1 MFSNVQMHESAHVCI
16 PVCMY
21 SSLCVGMYVGYV
33 CTTYVA
39 QRRNSF
45 DQHLLIP
52 PKETLNEQGSEG
64 EEMPLRAGR
73 SNRISSDWV
82 IGSTYHC
89 HRPTARYRLREY
101 NIVCVIACLHVG
113 MHAQQLHSVHTCIY
127 ECMYEVYASV
137 CTCL

>member
-1 MFSNVQMHESAHVCI
+1 MHESAHVCI

-101 NIVCVIACLHVG
+101 NIVCVIACMRYMHQYVHV
-113 MHAQQLHSVHTCIY
+113 Y
-127 ECMYEVYASV
+127 EFMYESMFEYMYTSFCVVTYGQMGKM
-137 CTCL
+137 